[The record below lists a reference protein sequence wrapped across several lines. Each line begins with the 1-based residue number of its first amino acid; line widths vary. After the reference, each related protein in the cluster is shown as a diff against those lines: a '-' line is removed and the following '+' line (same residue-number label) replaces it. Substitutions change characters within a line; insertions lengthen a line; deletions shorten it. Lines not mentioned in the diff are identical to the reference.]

1 MFLFSLFVS
10 VAIAA
15 RMFRLA
21 SEFHQLPLRFDAARL
36 AAECLQFSEEE
47 WRAHPSGHV
56 DNSSLPLITVG
67 GGMNDEVK
75 GQMRP
80 TPFLE
85 RCPYI
90 RQVLASLGSPLGRAR
105 LMRIAGE
112 SDAHE
117 HVDTNYYWMH
127 HVRVHF
133 PAVTYPEVRFLCGD
147 KSVHMAAGEAWIFDS
162 WRLHNV
168 INPVSAPRIH
178 IVADTVGSAEFW
190 EMATGGERAAREVG
204 YVEDAELALFFEEE
218 NYPLVMTPFEQ
229 RLMGDRMFA
238 DLPPGVDVTGLRG
251 EFDALNH
258 EWHALWTTFRDAP
271 EGWDAFRALIARF
284 DKAIAA
290 HAGTLRLV
298 NTVPLAEALRQAVVR
313 PAVNVEVAKKNGA
326 APKAVAAK
334 PTVRA
339 VEPVVTAQPPVF
351 IIAAPR
357 SGSTMLFELLARS
370 PDAATVGGE
379 SHEVFESI
387 PALHPANRDWHSN
400 RLTAADATPDV
411 VAALRTNFTTRL
423 RDRDGNA
430 APATARLLE
439 KTPKNALRIPFLA
452 AAFPNAR
459 FIFLTR
465 DARENVSSILD
476 AWRSQLFVTY
486 NELPGWERGEK
497 WSLALVPGWRDF
509 MDLPLAEVAA
519 RQLRAINERA
529 LDDLAALP
537 QERWTLVTYDEV
549 LADPNATAARLCK
562 FAGLR
567 WTDHVTELPPSRHTL
582 TPPSPDKWRRN
593 EAEMSPFLPLA
604 ESVAGRIAALQS
616 SPQQPAV
623 PPPADQAV
631 DEQAAP
637 DFSSEHTN
645 TFAQILAELGCSVA
659 VSTYQ
664 AGKLILLREKDG
676 VVNTHFRDFASP
688 MGLAYSEGWLALGT
702 RNDVWKFRGFP
713 GEALRNA
720 APHDCVFLPGGTH
733 TTGDIR
739 IHEVAW
745 SGHEL
750 WAVNTRFSCLCTF
763 DGVHSF
769 IPRWKPPFITALA
782 AEDRC
787 HLNGLAMN
795 NGVPAFVTMHAAAD
809 TPEGWRDVKKDGGII
824 MDVATGEVVAS
835 GLAMPHSPRIYDG
848 KLWVLES
855 GLGRLSIV
863 DVVTGEVQPV
873 AEFPGFTRGLDFAA
887 PFAFVGLSQVRETAV
902 FSGIP
907 IADAPER
914 NCGVW
919 VLDLRTM
926 QTVAFVRFSGS
937 VQEIFSVCVL
947 PGMSFPDLLT
957 EGDEMIG
964 GAFLIPGT

>member
-1 MFLFSLFVS
+1 
-10 VAIAA
+10 
-15 RMFRLA
+15 MFRLA
-21 SEFHQLPLRFDAARL
+21 SEFHKLPLRFDAARL
-36 AAECLQFSEEE
+36 AAEVLQFTEDE
-47 WRAHPSGHV
+47 WRPHPGGHV
-56 DNSSLPLITVG
+56 DNSALPLITVG
-67 GGMNDEVK
+67 GGMNDDVK
-75 GQMRP
+75 GPMRP
-80 TPFLE
+80 TPFLD
-85 RCPYI
+85 RCPYL

-105 LMRIAGE
+105 LMRIAGA

-127 HVRVHF
+127 HVRVHI
-133 PAVTYPEVRFLCGD
+133 PAVTYPEVRFLCGE

-168 INPVSAPRIH
+168 VNPVSSPRIH
-178 IVADTVGSAEFW
+178 IVADTVGGAAFW
-190 EMATGGERAAREVG
+190 EMVAAGDAAPREVE
-204 YVEDAELALFFEEE
+204 YAPDAEPALFFEEE

-229 RLMGDRMFA
+229 RLMGERMFG
-238 DLPPGVDVTGLRG
+238 DLPPGVDVSALRG
-251 EFDALNH
+251 EFEALNH
-258 EWHALWTTFRDAP
+258 EWHALWTTFRDRE
-271 EGWDAFRALIARF
+271 EGWPVFKELIGRF
-284 DKAIAA
+284 DKAIATY
-290 HAGTLRLV
+290 AGTVRLE
-298 NTVPLAEALRQAVVR
+298 NTVPLAEALRQSVVR
-313 PAVNVEVAKKNGA
+313 PAVNIEVAQGTQRTQATKA
-326 APKAVAAK
+326 TVSSAPLIASVPSK
-334 PTVRA
+334 PA
-339 VEPVVTAQPPVF
+339 PVF

-379 SHEVFESI
+379 SHEIFESI
-387 PALHPANRDWHSN
+387 PALHPANRGWHSN

-411 VAALRTNFTTRL
+411 VAALRANFANNL

-439 KTPKNALRIPFLA
+439 KTPKNAMRIPFLA
-452 AAFPNAR
+452 AAFPGAR

-465 DARENVSSILD
+465 DARQNASSILD

-486 NELPGWERGEK
+486 SELPGWERGEK
-497 WSLALVPGWRDF
+497 WSLALVPGWRELH
-509 MDLPLAEVAA
+509 DLPLAEVAA
-519 RQLRAINERA
+519 RQLRTINEHA
-529 LDDLAALP
+529 LDDLSALAP
-537 QERWTLVTYDEV
+537 DRWMLVTYDEV

-562 FAGLR
+562 FAGMR
-567 WTDHVTELPPSRHTL
+567 WTDHVTELPNSRHTL

-593 EAEMSPFLPLA
+593 EAELSPFLPIA
-604 ESVAGRIAALQS
+604 ESIAGRIATLQS
-616 SPQQPAV
+616 KTGFQPV
-623 PPPADQAV
+623 SEPPKDGLETRPTV
-631 DEQAAP
+631 

-645 TFAQILAELGCSVA
+645 TFAQLLGELGVSIA

-664 AGKLILLREKDG
+664 AGKLIILRVKDG
-676 VVNTHFRDFASP
+676 VLNTHFRDCASP
-688 MGLAYSEGWLALGT
+688 MGLAYRDGWLALGT

-713 GEALRNA
+713 GDALHGA

-739 IHEVAW
+739 IHEIAW
-745 SGHEL
+745 GAGEL

-763 DGVHSF
+763 DGTHSF
-769 IPRWKPPFITALA
+769 VPRWKPPFITALA

-787 HLNGLAMN
+787 HLSGLAMN
-795 NGVPAFVTMHAAAD
+795 GDTPAFVTMHAATD
-809 TPEGWRDVKKDGGII
+809 TAEGWRPVKRDGGII
-824 MDVATGEVVAS
+824 MEIATGKVIAS

-855 GLGRLSIV
+855 GVGRLSIV
-863 DVVTGEVQPV
+863 DIETGELQPV
-873 AEFPGFTRGLDFAA
+873 AEFPGFTRGLDFAG
-887 PFAFVGLSQVRETAV
+887 PFAFIGLSQVRETAV

-907 IADAPER
+907 IADAAER

-926 QTVAFVRFSGS
+926 KTVGFVRFSGS

-947 PGMSFPDLLT
+947 PGMKFPDLLT

-964 GAFLIPGT
+964 GAFLLP